1 MCCRCARH
9 LKMLNDKALSQARG
23 SVVGPCPWIKG
34 VVLAQKGLRQRRL
47 LSPVRPSSDVLA
59 DPFFVGRR
67 LWVVRCFSCV
77 LYPVSGCMRYIT
89 DRRRN
94 GNKNHSH
101 CSYNITLK
109 EVGKLPGM
117 PEVPKNRMQNIRV
130 RTQNSRKKQGWNA
143 EAGSEESS
151 DSRKRSTAQRT
162 RKN

>member
-9 LKMLNDKALSQARG
+9 LKVLNDKALSQAQR
-23 SVVGPCPWIKG
+23 SVVGSLSLDQGSGSISKTTPPNAS
-34 VVLAQKGLRQRRL
+34 VVP
-47 LSPVRPSSDVLA
+47 SPS
-59 DPFFVGRR
+59 
-67 LWVVRCFSCV
+67 VVRRFGKFFLAAGCGLFAFPPVFCS
-77 LYPVSGCMRYIT
+77 LYSGCMRYIT
-89 DRRRN
+89 DQKGN

-117 PEVPKNRMQNIRV
+117 PKVPKNRMQNTGV